1 MARWPKAGAH
11 QRTGETEAAAEG
23 KATAA
28 AAAAGDKTAA
38 AE

>member
-1 MARWPKAGAH
+1 MARCPKAGAH

-28 AAAAGDKTAA
+28 AAGDETAA